1 MRANVMG
8 KLLLFAVVT
17 TLMFGCESKE
27 DKSARYKS
35 LVTKCETELVS
46 ECKRACSADPVY
58 AYCAL
63 VEGDTLGSGSC
74 VKSMNKLNSSER
86 LAKCES
92 KACGVSAEAWEHC
105 RDTSYDEVYN

>member
-1 MRANVMG
+1 MK
-8 KLLLFAVVT
+8 KLLLFDVVA

-27 DKSARYKS
+27 EKSARYKK

-46 ECKRACSADPVY
+46 KCKRACSVDPVY
-58 AYCAL
+58 AYCGL

-74 VKSMNKLNSSER
+74 VKTMNKLNHSEQ
-86 LAKCES
+86 LAACEF
-92 KACGVSAEAWEHC
+92 KACGLSAEAWEHC